1 MRSTFKILFY
11 IDKNNIK
18 ADGTTAIKCR
28 ITIDS
33 KRSVISTGL
42 FCRPEDWSVKKG
54 CSGDMKIDK
63 ELDNLHSK
71 IEKIYEQLLQDSGI
85 VSAELL
91 KSRYNDIN
99 ATPKL
104 LLEAGEKERERL
116 RLRAIEINSNSTY
129 RQSKISQKNL
139 SEFIE
144 SRGTKDILF
153 TDLTHEFGESF
164 KLYLKRDLGHKSGHI
179 NHCLTWLNRLIYIA
193 VDSEIL
199 RCNPLEEVKY
209 EKKERPKIPH
219 LTRSELTQIM
229 ATPMPT
235 ERQELIRRV
244 FVFSCF
250 AGGLAY
256 ADLFGLYPHHVC
268 ETSEGRKYIRIY
280 RAKTSIE
287 AFIPLHPIAEQ
298 IIMMY
303 NTTDSKQPIFPLP
316 VRDKIW
322 YDLQEIAFL
331 SGLKRGISYHQSRH
345 SFGTLMLDAGISIES
360 VSEMMGHTNISST
373 QVYAKITDEKISTE
387 MGMLIERRKQL
398 NN

>member
-11 IDKNNIK
+11 IDKNKIK
-18 ADGTTAIKCR
+18 SDGTTAIMCR
-28 ITIDS
+28 ISIDS
-33 KRSVISTGL
+33 KRSVISTGQ
-42 FCRPEDWSVKKG
+42 FCRPEDWSVKNG
-54 CSGDMKIDK
+54 CSADAKIDK
-63 ELDNLHSK
+63 ELDNLRK
-71 IEKIYEQLLQDSGI
+71 QIEGLYEQLLRDNGI
-85 VSAELL
+85 VSVELL
-91 KSRYNDIN
+91 KNTYSEVNS
-99 ATPKL
+99 TPKL

-129 RQSKISQKNL
+129 RQSKSTQKNL
-139 SEFIE
+139 HEFIE
-144 SRGTKDILF
+144 SRGTKDIQF
-153 TDLTHEFGESF
+153 IDLTHEFGESF

-199 RCNPLEEVKY
+199 RCNPLEEVEY
-209 EKKERPKIPH
+209 EKKEKPKIPH
-219 LTRSELTQIM
+219 LTRSEVMQIM
-229 ATPMPT
+229 AAPMPT

-244 FVFSCF
+244 FIFSCF
-250 AGGLAY
+250 CGGLSY
-256 ADLFGLYPHHVC
+256 ADVFGLYPHHIC

-303 NTTDSKQPIFPLP
+303 NTTKNKQPIFSLP

-322 YDLQEIAFL
+322 YDLQVIAFL

-345 SFGTLMLDAGISIES
+345 SFGSLMLDAGISIES
-360 VSEMMGHTNISST
+360 VSKMMGHTNISST
-373 QVYAKITDEKISTE
+373 QVYAKVTDEKISTE
-387 MGMLIERRKQL
+387 MGRLIEKREQL
-398 NN
+398 NS